1 MHKKVMI
8 GINTGHIRKNAQTA
22 TINVHTTSPR
32 INANIILSI
41 ALIISHILL
50 YLFPYRF
57 SKNDFTFALLLA
69 LSQPA

>member
-22 TINVHTTSPR
+22 TINAHTTSPR
-32 INANIILSI
+32 KNANIILSI

-50 YLFPYRF
+50 YYFLIYFQ
-57 SKNDFTFALLLA
+57 KMI
-69 LSQPA
+69 